1 MLYINNEKK
10 INKLKETMNKENT
23 CIFIDYDRTITSS
36 NSVDSWMAIVNKKVA
51 DEKLLDELNKC
62 NKKYSAIELDYTIN
76 EKDKDKYMLEWYQG
90 SMNLYYKYNIT
101 KEQMEK
107 SIYNSNLSLRKG
119 GKDFLTKLHE
129 NNVLTII
136 LSAGIGNVIEQSL
149 REEQCN
155 YNNIH
160 IISNFIKFDKNGN
173 MKKFQDNLI
182 YTCNKNIDKLQNLK
196 KKEEIEKKEYRI
208 VIGDLIE
215 DIAMMGEYPEEK
227 SLKIGFL
234 NGNISEN
241 LKIYNENFDIVLT
254 EENNFYDIEKIL
266 KI

>member
-1 MLYINNEKK
+1 
-10 INKLKETMNKENT
+10 
-23 CIFIDYDRTITSS
+23 
-36 NSVDSWMAIVNKKVA
+36 
-51 DEKLLDELNKC
+51 
-62 NKKYSAIELDYTIN
+62 
-76 EKDKDKYMLEWYQG
+76 
-90 SMNLYYKYNIT
+90 
-101 KEQMEK
+101 
-107 SIYNSNLSLRKG
+107 
-119 GKDFLTKLHE
+119 
-129 NNVLTII
+129 
-136 LSAGIGNVIEQSL
+136 
-149 REEQCN
+149 
-155 YNNIH
+155 
-160 IISNFIKFDKNGN
+160 

-241 LKIYNENFDIVLT
+241 FKIYNENFDIVLT

>member
-10 INKLKETMNKENT
+10 INELKEKMNKNNI
-23 CIFIDYDRTITSS
+23 CIFIDYDKTITSS

-51 DEKLLDELNKC
+51 NEKLLYELNEC
-62 NKKYSAIELDYTIN
+62 NKKYGAIELDYTIN
-76 EKDKDKYMLEWYQG
+76 EKDKDKYMLEWYQE
-90 SMNLYYKYNIT
+90 SMELYYKYNLT
-101 KEQMEK
+101 KDQMEK

-119 GKDFLTKLHE
+119 GKEFISKLYE
-129 NNVLTII
+129 NNILTII

-149 REEQCN
+149 KEEQCN

-160 IISNFIKFDKNGN
+160 IISNFIKFDENGN

-182 YTCNKNIDKLQNLK
+182 YTCNKDIDKLQDIK
-196 KKEEIEKKEYRI
+196 KKEIEKKEYRI

-215 DIAMMGEYPEEK
+215 DIAMMGEYPDEK

-234 NGNISEN
+234 NKNISKN
-241 LKIYNENFDIVLT
+241 LEKYNDNFDVVLT
-254 EENNFYDIEKIL
+254 EESNFYDIEKI
-266 KI
+266 IF

>member
-1 MLYINNEKK
+1 MLYIKNEKK
-10 INKLKETMNKENT
+10 INKLKEKMNKKNI
-23 CIFIDYDRTITSS
+23 CIFIDYDKTITSP

-51 DEKLLDELNKC
+51 NEKLIDELNEC
-62 NKKYSAIELDYTIN
+62 NKKYGAIELDYTIN

-90 SMNLYYKYNIT
+90 SMDLYYKYNIT
-101 KEQMEK
+101 KEQMKK
-107 SIYNSNLSLRKG
+107 SISNSNLSLRKG
-119 GKDFLTKLHE
+119 GKDFLSKLHE
-129 NNVLTII
+129 NDILTVI

-149 REEQCN
+149 KEKQCN
-155 YNNIH
+155 YKNIH
-160 IISNFIKFDKNGN
+160 IISNFIKFDKNEK
-173 MKKFQDNLI
+173 MEKFQDNLI

-215 DIAMMGEYPEEK
+215 DIAMMGEHPEEK

-234 NGNISEN
+234 NKNISEN
-241 LKIYNENFDIVLT
+241 LKIYKDNFDIVLT
-254 EENNFYDIEKIL
+254 EESNFYDIEKIL